1 MSILKEFIPLLKMYK
16 GIFFHFNSC
25 LENLLETDE
34 GKTQFVAEQLAL
46 KFYES
51 LDKELLLELDAY
63 TEDFFSLLTLISE
76 LGKLLGFLLIDC
88 LFEVER
94 DSLFCFNKK

>member
-1 MSILKEFIPLLKMYK
+1 MSILKEFIPHLKVHK

-34 GKTQFVAEQLAL
+34 GKKQFVTEQLAL
-46 KFYES
+46 KLYES
-51 LDKELLLELDAY
+51 LDKEIILELDSY

-76 LGKLLGFLLIDC
+76 LGKF
-88 LFEVER
+88 FSR
-94 DSLFCFNKK
+94 